1 MCKPGVKEAL
11 RQAYRAGYVRALSN
25 KPCDDGWDAYWDRV
39 SGDDAD
45 HKDTKKDNSR
55 HDK

>member
-25 KPCDDGWDAYWDRV
+25 KPCDDGWDEYLKRIE
-39 SGDDAD
+39 
-45 HKDTKKDNSR
+45 KDEKDSKNGHSTR
-55 HDK
+55 